1 MTLTPE
7 IRGTTR
13 IRSAPADSLQAF
25 RQRLSSGL
33 LSGRPHPRSNY
44 VITQAGTDRLQFRAA
59 DWWTALNV
67 GLNEVELRSGQGTVD
82 YHVRYWRWA
91 KYVLALSG
99 GLGLVGIILL
109 LATDARGYIARS
121 PGMPPG
127 LTVDQYLVFA
137 WAMVVFWGLVWPWIL
152 IFLHKRPLHRLI
164 TRLITEVD
172 AKSSSA

>member
-1 MTLTPE
+1 MVLTPE
-7 IRGTTR
+7 IRGATR
-13 IRSAPADSLQAF
+13 IRSAPAEFLQAF
-25 RQRLSSGL
+25 RHRVSSGL

-44 VITQAGTDRLQFRAA
+44 VITQAGPDRLQFRAA

-67 GLNEVELRSGQGTVD
+67 GLNEVELQPEQGTVH
-82 YHVRYWRWA
+82 YHIRYFRWA

-127 LTVDQYLVFA
+127 LTVDQYLFFA
-137 WAMVVFWGLVWPWIL
+137 WAMVVFWGFVWPLLL
-152 IFLHKRPLHRLI
+152 IVLHKRPLHRLI

-172 AKSSSA
+172 ARSSSA